1 MVYNP
6 GELSP
11 GFFNCIIESKKR
23 RLKKIKAIFKYILK
37 RSISLFL
44 TVVVAVYLTIIIAN
58 AGGYVDKIVE
68 TEIRTNIVMGY
79 KDNPTFRNLSEER
92 QKELIESRFRSEMKR
107 RGLDKPFPIRS
118 VYHLKDAIMLNLGRA
133 MYMTSDGGSVLVKNI
148 ILERLPVTVIL
159 FTTATVINF
168 FLHLFLGLRLSRKYG
183 SFWDKLVIALS
194 PTSVIPGWFYGI
206 FLIMIFY
213 SWLHILPSGGL
224 VDYPPPSGTIPY
236 LLSILKHMILPL
248 ASWIIASLFLGI
260 YQERTF
266 FLIYSTEDYVEVA
279 KAKGLT
285 PRQIEYR
292 YLLRPALP
300 PVITGFALSVIS
312 SWTGAIVTEAV
323 FNWPGLG
330 RVISQAISYFDAP
343 VIVGVTVIYAY
354 LLAITVLVLDILYA
368 IIDPRM
374 RIQG

>member
-1 MVYNP
+1 
-6 GELSP
+6 LT
-11 GFFNCIIESKKR
+11 
-23 RLKKIKAIFKYILK
+23 
-37 RSISLFL
+37 LFL
-44 TVVVAVYLTIIIAN
+44 TVVVAVYLTIVIAN

-68 TEIRTNIVMGY
+68 TELMSNIVMRF
-79 KDNPTFRNLSEER
+79 KDDPTFRNLSEAQ
-92 QKELIESRFRSEMKR
+92 QKELIESRFKHEMKR
-107 RGLDKPFPIRS
+107 RGLDMPFPIRS
-118 VYHLKDAIMLNLGRA
+118 MYHLRDAITLNLGRA
-133 MYMTSDGGSVLVKNI
+133 MYMTSDSGSALVRNI
-148 ILERLPVTVIL
+148 ILERLPVTVLL

-206 FLIMIFY
+206 FMIMIFY
-213 SWLHILPSGGL
+213 SWLHILPAGGL
-224 VDYPPPSGTIPY
+224 VDYPPPSGAIPY
-236 LLSILKHMILPL
+236 FLSVLKHMILPL

-285 PRQIEYR
+285 PRQIENR

-330 RVISQAISYFDAP
+330 QVISQAISYFDAP
-343 VIVGVTVIYAY
+343 VIVGVTVVYAY
-354 LLAITVLVLDILYA
+354 LLAITVLALDIIYA
-368 IIDPRM
+368 MVDPRM

>member
-1 MVYNP
+1 MKS
-6 GELSP
+6 L
-11 GFFNCIIESKKR
+11 
-23 RLKKIKAIFKYILK
+23 LKYVLK
-37 RSISLFL
+37 RGLSLFL
-44 TVVVAVYLTIIIAN
+44 TVVIAVYLTIVIAN

-68 TEIRTNIVMGY
+68 TEIMSNIVMSL
-79 KDNPTFRNLSEER
+79 KEDPTFRSLSEEQ
-92 QKELIESRFRSEMKR
+92 QKELIESRFKYEMKR
-107 RGLDKPFPIRS
+107 RGLDLPFPIRS
-118 VYHLKDAIMLNLGRA
+118 MYHLRDAIMLNLGRA
-133 MYMTSDGGSVLVKNI
+133 MYMTSDSGSALVRNI
-148 ILERLPVTVIL
+148 ILERLPVTVLL
-159 FTTATVINF
+159 FTTATVVNF

-213 SWLHILPSGGL
+213 SWLHILPAGGL

-236 LLSILKHMILPL
+236 FLSVLKHMILPL
-248 ASWIIASLFLGI
+248 SSWIIASLFLGI

-285 PRQIEYR
+285 PRQIENR

-330 RVISQAISYFDAP
+330 QVISQAISYFDAP
-343 VIVGVTVIYAY
+343 VIVGVTVVYAY
-354 LLAITVLVLDILYA
+354 LLAITVLALDIIYA
-368 IIDPRM
+368 MVDPRM

>member
-1 MVYNP
+1 
-6 GELSP
+6 
-11 GFFNCIIESKKR
+11 
-23 RLKKIKAIFKYILK
+23 LK
-37 RSISLFL
+37 RSLTLFL
-44 TVVVAVYLTIIIAN
+44 TVVVAVYLTIVIAN

-68 TEIRTNIVMGY
+68 TELMSNIVMRF
-79 KDNPTFRNLSEER
+79 KDDPSFRNLSEAQ
-92 QKELIESRFRSEMKR
+92 QKELIESRFKYEMKR
-107 RGLDKPFPIRS
+107 RGLDMPFPIRS
-118 VYHLKDAIMLNLGRA
+118 MYHLRDAITLNLGRA
-133 MYMTSDGGSVLVKNI
+133 MYMTSDSGSALVRNI
-148 ILERLPVTVIL
+148 ILERLPVTVLL
-159 FTTATVINF
+159 FTTATVVNF

-206 FLIMIFY
+206 FMIMIFY
-213 SWLHILPSGGL
+213 SWLHILPAGGL
-224 VDYPPPSGTIPY
+224 VDYPPPSGAIPY
-236 LLSILKHMILPL
+236 FLSVLKHMILPL

-285 PRQIEYR
+285 PRQIENR

-330 RVISQAISYFDAP
+330 QVISQAISYFDAP
-343 VIVGVTVIYAY
+343 VIVGVTVVYAY
-354 LLAITVLVLDILYA
+354 LLAITVLALDIIYA
-368 IIDPRM
+368 MVDPRM
-374 RIQG
+374 KIQG

>member
-1 MVYNP
+1 M
-6 GELSP
+6 
-11 GFFNCIIESKKR
+11 
-23 RLKKIKAIFKYILK
+23 
-37 RSISLFL
+37 FL
-44 TVVVAVYLTIIIAN
+44 TVVVAVYLTIVIAN

-68 TEIRTNIVMGY
+68 TELMSNIVMRF
-79 KDNPTFRNLSEER
+79 KDDPTFRNLSEAQ
-92 QKELIESRFRSEMKR
+92 QKELIESRFKHEMKR
-107 RGLDKPFPIRS
+107 RGLDMPFPIRS
-118 VYHLKDAIMLNLGRA
+118 MYHLRDAITLNLGRA
-133 MYMTSDGGSVLVKNI
+133 MYMTSDSGSALVRNI
-148 ILERLPVTVIL
+148 ILERLPVTVLL

-206 FLIMIFY
+206 FMIMIFY
-213 SWLHILPSGGL
+213 SWLHILPAGGL
-224 VDYPPPSGTIPY
+224 VDYPPPSGAIPY
-236 LLSILKHMILPL
+236 FLSVLKHMILPL

-266 FLIYSTEDYVEVA
+266 FLIYSTEDYVEAA

-285 PRQIEYR
+285 PRQIENR

-330 RVISQAISYFDAP
+330 QVTSQAISHFDAP
-343 VIVGVTVIYAY
+343 VIVGVTVVYAY
-354 LLAITVLVLDILYA
+354 LLAITVLALDIIYA
-368 IIDPRM
+368 MVDPRM

>member
-1 MVYNP
+1 
-6 GELSP
+6 
-11 GFFNCIIESKKR
+11 
-23 RLKKIKAIFKYILK
+23 LK
-37 RSISLFL
+37 RSLTLFL
-44 TVVVAVYLTIIIAN
+44 TVVVAVYLTIVIAN

-68 TEIRTNIVMGY
+68 TELMSNIVMRF
-79 KDNPTFRNLSEER
+79 KDDPSFRNLSEAQ
-92 QKELIESRFRSEMKR
+92 QKELIESRFKYEMKR
-107 RGLDKPFPIRS
+107 RGLDMPFPIRS
-118 VYHLKDAIMLNLGRA
+118 MYHLRDAITLNLGRA
-133 MYMTSDGGSVLVKNI
+133 MYMTSDSGSALVRNI
-148 ILERLPVTVIL
+148 ILERLPVTVLL
-159 FTTATVINF
+159 FTTATVVNF

-206 FLIMIFY
+206 FMIMIFY
-213 SWLHILPSGGL
+213 SWLHILPAGGL

-236 LLSILKHMILPL
+236 FLSVLKHMILPL

-285 PRQIEYR
+285 PRQIENR

-330 RVISQAISYFDAP
+330 QVISQAISYFDAP
-343 VIVGVTVIYAY
+343 VIVGVTVVYAY
-354 LLAITVLVLDILYA
+354 LLAITVLALDIIYA
-368 IIDPRM
+368 MVDPRM
-374 RIQG
+374 KIQG

>member
-1 MVYNP
+1 MT
-6 GELSP
+6 
-11 GFFNCIIESKKR
+11 
-23 RLKKIKAIFKYILK
+23 
-37 RSISLFL
+37 LFL
-44 TVVVAVYLTIIIAN
+44 TVVVAVYLTIVIAN

-68 TEIRTNIVMGY
+68 TELMSNIVMRF
-79 KDNPTFRNLSEER
+79 KDDPTFRNLSEAQ
-92 QKELIESRFRSEMKR
+92 QKELIESRFKHEMKR
-107 RGLDKPFPIRS
+107 RGLDMPFPIRS
-118 VYHLKDAIMLNLGRA
+118 MYHLRDAITLNLGRA
-133 MYMTSDGGSVLVKNI
+133 MYMTSDSGSALVRNI
-148 ILERLPVTVIL
+148 ILERLPVTVLL

-206 FLIMIFY
+206 FMIMIFY
-213 SWLHILPSGGL
+213 SWLHILPAGGL
-224 VDYPPPSGTIPY
+224 VDYPPPSGAIPY
-236 LLSILKHMILPL
+236 FLSVLKHMILPL

-285 PRQIEYR
+285 PRQIENR

-330 RVISQAISYFDAP
+330 QVISQAISYFDAP
-343 VIVGVTVIYAY
+343 VIVGVTVVYAY
-354 LLAITVLVLDILYA
+354 LLAITVLALDIIYA
-368 IIDPRM
+368 MVDPRM

>member
-1 MVYNP
+1 M
-6 GELSP
+6 
-11 GFFNCIIESKKR
+11 
-23 RLKKIKAIFKYILK
+23 K

-44 TVVVAVYLTIIIAN
+44 TVVVAVYLTIVIAN

-79 KDNPTFRNLSEER
+79 KDDPTFRNLSEER

-118 VYHLKDAIMLNLGRA
+118 VYHLRDAITLNLGRA
-133 MYMTSDGGSVLVKNI
+133 MYMTSDGGSALVKNI

-213 SWLHILPSGGL
+213 SWLHILPPGGL

-236 LLSILKHMILPL
+236 LLSVLKHMILPL

-285 PRQIEYR
+285 PRQIESR

-354 LLAITVLVLDILYA
+354 LLAITVLVLDIVYA

>member
-1 MVYNP
+1 M
-6 GELSP
+6 
-11 GFFNCIIESKKR
+11 
-23 RLKKIKAIFKYILK
+23 
-37 RSISLFL
+37 
-44 TVVVAVYLTIIIAN
+44 TVLVAVYLTIVIAN
-58 AGGYVDKIVE
+58 AGGYVDKLVE
-68 TEIRTNIVMGY
+68 TELRMSIAMRY
-79 KDNPTFRNLSEER
+79 KDDPSFRNLSEEK
-92 QKELIESRFRSEMKR
+92 QKELLESRFKYEMKR
-107 RGLDKPFPIRS
+107 RGLDLPFPIRS
-118 VYHLKDAIMLNLGRA
+118 MYHLKDAITLNLGRA
-133 MYMTSDGGSVLVKNI
+133 MYMTSDSGSSLVRNI
-148 ILERLPVTVIL
+148 ILERLPVTVLL
-159 FTTATVINF
+159 FTTATVFNF

-213 SWLHILPSGGL
+213 SWLHILPAGGL
-224 VDYPPPSGTIPY
+224 VDYPPPSGAIPY
-236 LLSILKHMILPL
+236 FLSVLKHMILPL
-248 ASWIIASLFLGI
+248 SSWIIASLFLGI

-285 PRQIEYR
+285 PRQIETR

-330 RVISQAISYFDAP
+330 QVISQAISYFDAP
-343 VIVGVTVIYAY
+343 VIVGVTVVYAY
-354 LLAITVLVLDILYA
+354 LLAITVLALDIIYA
-368 IIDPRM
+368 IVDPRM

>member
-1 MVYNP
+1 M
-6 GELSP
+6 
-11 GFFNCIIESKKR
+11 
-23 RLKKIKAIFKYILK
+23 
-37 RSISLFL
+37 
-44 TVVVAVYLTIIIAN
+44 TVLVAVYLTIVIAN
-58 AGGYVDKIVE
+58 AGGYVDKLVE
-68 TEIRTNIVMGY
+68 TELRMSIAMRY
-79 KDNPTFRNLSEER
+79 KDDPSFRNLSEEK
-92 QKELIESRFRSEMKR
+92 QKELLESRFKYEMKR
-107 RGLDKPFPIRS
+107 RGLDLPFPIRS
-118 VYHLKDAIMLNLGRA
+118 MYHLRDAITLNLGRA
-133 MYMTSDGGSVLVKNI
+133 MYMTSDSGSALVRNI
-148 ILERLPVTVIL
+148 ILERLPVTVLL
-159 FTTATVINF
+159 FTTATVVNF

-213 SWLHILPSGGL
+213 SWLHILPAGGL
-224 VDYPPPSGTIPY
+224 VDYPPPSGAIPY
-236 LLSILKHMILPL
+236 FLSVLKHMILPL
-248 ASWIIASLFLGI
+248 SSWIVASLFLGI

-285 PRQIEYR
+285 PRQIETR

-330 RVISQAISYFDAP
+330 QVISQAISYFDAP
-343 VIVGVTVIYAY
+343 VIVGVTVVYAY
-354 LLAITVLVLDILYA
+354 LLAITVLALDIIYA
-368 IIDPRM
+368 IVDPRM

>member
-1 MVYNP
+1 M
-6 GELSP
+6 
-11 GFFNCIIESKKR
+11 
-23 RLKKIKAIFKYILK
+23 K
-37 RSISLFL
+37 RSLTLFL
-44 TVVVAVYLTIIIAN
+44 TVVVAVYLTIVIAN

-68 TEIRTNIVMGY
+68 TELMSNIVMRF
-79 KDNPTFRNLSEER
+79 KDDPSFRNLSEAQ
-92 QKELIESRFRSEMKR
+92 QKELIESRFKYEMKR
-107 RGLDKPFPIRS
+107 RGLDMPFPIRS
-118 VYHLKDAIMLNLGRA
+118 MYHLRDAITLNLGRA
-133 MYMTSDGGSVLVKNI
+133 MYMTSDSGSALVRNI
-148 ILERLPVTVIL
+148 ILERLPVTVLL
-159 FTTATVINF
+159 FTTATVVNF

-206 FLIMIFY
+206 FMIMIFY
-213 SWLHILPSGGL
+213 SWLHILPAGGL
-224 VDYPPPSGTIPY
+224 VDYPPPSGAIPY
-236 LLSILKHMILPL
+236 FLSVLKHMILPL

-285 PRQIEYR
+285 PRQIENR

-330 RVISQAISYFDAP
+330 QVISQAISYFDAP
-343 VIVGVTVIYAY
+343 VIVGVTVVYAY
-354 LLAITVLVLDILYA
+354 LLAITVLALDIIYA
-368 IIDPRM
+368 MVDPRM
-374 RIQG
+374 KIQG

>member
-1 MVYNP
+1 M
-6 GELSP
+6 
-11 GFFNCIIESKKR
+11 
-23 RLKKIKAIFKYILK
+23 K
-37 RSISLFL
+37 RSLTLFL
-44 TVVVAVYLTIIIAN
+44 TVVVAVYLTIVIAN

-68 TEIRTNIVMGY
+68 TELMSNIVMRF
-79 KDNPTFRNLSEER
+79 KDDPSFRNLSEAQ
-92 QKELIESRFRSEMKR
+92 QKELIESRFKYEMKR
-107 RGLDKPFPIRS
+107 RGLDMPFPIRS
-118 VYHLKDAIMLNLGRA
+118 MYHLRDAITLNLGRA
-133 MYMTSDGGSVLVKNI
+133 MYMTSDSGSALVRNI
-148 ILERLPVTVIL
+148 ILERLPVTVLL

-206 FLIMIFY
+206 FMIMIFY
-213 SWLHILPSGGL
+213 SWLHILPAGGL

-236 LLSILKHMILPL
+236 FLSVLKHMILPL

-285 PRQIEYR
+285 PRQIENR

-330 RVISQAISYFDAP
+330 QVISQAISYFDAP
-343 VIVGVTVIYAY
+343 VIVGVTVVYAY
-354 LLAITVLVLDILYA
+354 LLAITVLALDIIYA
-368 IIDPRM
+368 MVDPRM
-374 RIQG
+374 KIQG

>member
-1 MVYNP
+1 M
-6 GELSP
+6 
-11 GFFNCIIESKKR
+11 
-23 RLKKIKAIFKYILK
+23 
-37 RSISLFL
+37 FL
-44 TVVVAVYLTIIIAN
+44 TVVVAVYLTIVIAN

-68 TEIRTNIVMGY
+68 TELMSNIVMRF
-79 KDNPTFRNLSEER
+79 KDDPTFRNLSEAQ
-92 QKELIESRFRSEMKR
+92 QKELIESRFKHEMKR
-107 RGLDKPFPIRS
+107 RGLDMPFPIRS
-118 VYHLKDAIMLNLGRA
+118 MYHLRDAITLNLGRA
-133 MYMTSDGGSVLVKNI
+133 MYMTSDSGSALVRNI
-148 ILERLPVTVIL
+148 ILERLPVTVLL

-206 FLIMIFY
+206 FMIMIFY
-213 SWLHILPSGGL
+213 SWLHILPAGGL
-224 VDYPPPSGTIPY
+224 VDYPPPSGAIPY
-236 LLSILKHMILPL
+236 FLSVLKHMILPL

-285 PRQIEYR
+285 PRQIENR

-330 RVISQAISYFDAP
+330 QVISQAISYFDAP
-343 VIVGVTVIYAY
+343 VIVGVTVVYAY
-354 LLAITVLVLDILYA
+354 LLTITVLALDIIYA
-368 IIDPRM
+368 MVDPRM